1 MHACGARTGTSCE
14 DRRHQKEQY
23 VAGSLQ
29 PLTPQPAPE
38 PAFNSPCWC
47 RPAGPIIG
55 VRVLAARVRVEPD
68 MRNDHDTRGVCTVRG
83 QGAPAVCAPRGSDV
97 AFRSVRTGIII
108 THAAP
113 ARRDKRDASRPV
125 SRAP

>member
-1 MHACGARTGTSCE
+1 MHACVWSSAARTGTSCE

-29 PLTPQPAPE
+29 PLTPSAPQPAPE

-83 QGAPAVCAPRGSDV
+83 QGAPALAGAAVCAPRGSD
-97 AFRSVRTGIII
+97 A
-108 THAAP
+108 
-113 ARRDKRDASRPV
+113 
-125 SRAP
+125 